1 MIEID
6 LRNAGALAKQ
16 LEKLR
21 AVAVPHA
28 VRTMLNNVAFDARR
42 EWHEQI
48 DKAMIV
54 RNQYTKRSIRVEKAR
69 GTHLGRMQATVGSI
83 LEYMAKQEFGGQERA
98 RGKRGVPIPTSSAA
112 GMSMKARPRSRM
124 VRAANYLRAIRLVQ
138 AVPGSKQRKNAAAIR
153 MARATG
159 GGVAY
164 LDTGKRRGLYRI
176 PPGKRA
182 KPRMLYDLSRR
193 SVNVPKRPT
202 LQRMLKVITPSFA
215 MQARRAIV
223 AELVRAKL
231 IPSASST

>member
-1 MIEID
+1 MIEIE
-6 LRNAGALAKQ
+6 LRNAGALAKT

-21 AVAVPHA
+21 AQAVPHA
-28 VRTMLNNVAFDARR
+28 VRGMLNHVAFDARR
-42 EWHEQI
+42 EWHAQI

-54 RNQYTKRSIRVEKAR
+54 RNQFTKRSIRVEKAR
-69 GTHLGRMQATVGSI
+69 GTHLGRMQAVVGSV

-112 GMSMKARPRSRM
+112 GMGMKARPRTRM
-124 VRAANYLRAIRLVQ
+124 VRARNYLSAIRLVQ

-153 MARATG
+153 MARARG
-159 GGVAY
+159 DGVAY

-193 SVNVPKRPT
+193 TVNVPKRPT
-202 LQRMLKVITPSFA
+202 LQRTLRVIEPNFA
-215 MQARRAIV
+215 MQARRAIMD
-223 AELVRAKL
+223 ELVRAKL
-231 IPSASST
+231 VASAST